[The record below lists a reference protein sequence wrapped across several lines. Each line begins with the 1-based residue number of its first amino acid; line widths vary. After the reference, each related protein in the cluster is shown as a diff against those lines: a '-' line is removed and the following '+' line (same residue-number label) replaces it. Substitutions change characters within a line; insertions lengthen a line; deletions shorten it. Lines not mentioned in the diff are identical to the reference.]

1 LRAAIVVPL
10 PGRSHSLEPRP
21 QLFGGAGKRQERRG
35 PERGTA
41 GREEQGLE
49 GCNPKGAAVASSC
62 RQARRGANRREGSQ
76 TLGAEGAGGWNLRVD
91 RILRVGSCRREGN
104 STRVVPRNHALCAQ
118 AAGGRQRPETPR
130 TSQACERRVPV
141 LRHRAEPAAGR
152 PQGGLNREGGAQN
165 RISATSAGVAETRVN
180 VEGVRFPSGDGRKSG
195 LWARKALDE
204 RLKDVKAFLYG
215 NVSVVGLL
223 ALKTVYTSVG
233 LVV

>member
-204 RLKDVKAFLYG
+204 RLGPARHRHFSSARPLPCLHG
-215 NVSVVGLL
+215 R
-223 ALKTVYTSVG
+223 
-233 LVV
+233 